1 MVIENHKFSDI
12 IKLGER
18 IEEGIKS
25 GMVTNFEALQA
36 TNKALQLAG
45 ISKKKDVGAV
55 MVAEGPK
62 SPLTYQTPLPTYQT
76 PPPTY
81 QPSSPRYS
89 QPATAYHTYYSPPFH
104 FQSPPT
110 RQNYPRPQPNFDRK
124 PPRQF
129 IAIVEPINQL
139 YERLKVA
146 GYVSYSR
153 CGSGELIQW
162 VNPNKICT
170 YHSGMKGYTINECR
184 TLKDKMQ
191 TLIDNKV
198 IQAKKSCT

>member
-1 MVIENHKFSDI
+1 MNKFFVRAQDPQYYERLMVIENHKFSDI

-81 QPSSPRYS
+81 Q
-89 QPATAYHTYYSPPFH
+89 
-104 FQSPPT
+104 
-110 RQNYPRPQPNFDRK
+110 D
-124 PPRQF
+124 QF
-129 IAIVEPINQL
+129 F
-139 YERLKVA
+139 
-146 GYVSYSR
+146 
-153 CGSGELIQW
+153 C
-162 VNPNKICT
+162 
-170 YHSGMKGYTINECR
+170 
-184 TLKDKMQ
+184 
-191 TLIDNKV
+191 
-198 IQAKKSCT
+198 